1 MQDPKRY
8 CSEPWRYT
16 MTAHESRCWRD
27 GDRAQ
32 RQELL
37 LALAARAQ
45 DEALDHRRSRY
56 LIMDAD
62 GGVIAKG
69 RIHAPNIMVELE
81 AYRRQIQLN

>member
-1 MQDPKRY
+1 MQEPKRY

-16 MTAHESRCWRD
+16 MTAQESCSWRE

-62 GGVIAKG
+62 GEIVAKG

-81 AYRRQIQLN
+81 AYRQQIQLN